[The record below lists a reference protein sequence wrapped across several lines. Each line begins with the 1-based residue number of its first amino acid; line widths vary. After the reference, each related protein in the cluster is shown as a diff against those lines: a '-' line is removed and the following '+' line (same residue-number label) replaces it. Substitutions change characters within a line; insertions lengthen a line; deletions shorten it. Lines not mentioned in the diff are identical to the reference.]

1 MLKHFISNKLPAGHP
16 LTYLFLAFITM
27 AGLSYINFMPGLVNA
42 LAGEIGFNE
51 AEAGQIVALNGYGG
65 LIGSTIAI
73 FLVRRIQWQPAMLLF
88 LVLLAAID
96 LSTVWVGELSA
107 TTLGVS
113 NYTLM
118 LGWRFLAGTFGGLSL
133 GIGFAVLARLNNPD
147 RAFGTLLFIQFSIGS
162 IVMYLLPELEAQMN
176 AYAVFYVMAAFVV
189 LSLVFLP
196 FLPALSLKHSTSNQ
210 PISGRTA
217 SVPCT
222 SNVPG
227 TSHNALLLMLAIITY
242 QISAS
247 AIWAYVGLIGLG
259 ANMSNDDVSMYI
271 ATTGLL
277 GLLGAMLPVISGNRY
292 GRLYWIIAGVA
303 MSVVSAIMLSVT
315 HLTPLF
321 YVIAMS
327 LLFFSWPAIQSYLL
341 AVTAEQD
348 PSGKLSTVAAVVS
361 SIGLASGP
369 LIASGLLNEESF
381 SLMLYVC
388 AAIFVLS
395 FILLLKPV
403 QAQEKD
409 HSMRLPAQYPS

>member
-1 MLKHFISNKLPAGHP
+1 MLKHLISNKLPASHP

-42 LAGEIGFNE
+42 LAGDIGFNE
-51 AEAGQIVALNGYGG
+51 AEAGQIVAFNGYGG
-65 LIGSTIAI
+65 LIGSIIAI
-73 FLVRRIQWQPAMLLF
+73 FLVRRIQWQPTMLWC
-88 LVLLAAID
+88 LVLLAAFD
-96 LSTVWVGELSA
+96 LSTVWVGEFSAITSGISDFISILS
-107 TTLGVS
+107 
-113 NYTLM
+113 
-118 LGWRFLAGTFGGLSL
+118 WRFSAGIFGGLSL

-147 RAFGTLLFIQFSIGS
+147 RAFGTLLLIQFSIGS
-162 IVMYLLPELEAQMN
+162 IVMYLLPDLEAQLN
-176 AYAVFYVMAAFVV
+176 AYAVFYVMAGFVILSIV
-189 LSLVFLP
+189 LLP
-196 FLPALSLKHSTSNQ
+196 FLPTLGITNPESYTQEKSRSVSLTGSPK
-210 PISGRTA
+210 
-217 SVPCT
+217 
-222 SNVPG
+222 
-227 TSHNALLLMLAIITY
+227 NALLLMLGIITY
-242 QISAS
+242 QIAAS

-259 ANMSNDDVSMYI
+259 ADMSNDDVSMYI

-277 GLLGAMLPVISGNRY
+277 GLPGAMLPIISGNRY

-315 HLTPLF
+315 HLTPLL

-369 LIASGLLNEESF
+369 LIASGLLSEESF

-395 FILLLKPV
+395 FFLLFKPV
-403 QAQEKD
+403 QAQEKE
-409 HSMRLPAQYPS
+409 HSMRLPAQYSS

>member
-27 AGLSYINFMPGLVNA
+27 AGLSYINFIPGLVNA
-42 LAGEIGFNE
+42 LAGEIGFSE
-51 AEAGQIVALNGYGG
+51 ADAGQIVALNGYGG

-73 FLVRRIQWQPAMLLF
+73 FLVRRIQWQPVMFLF
-88 LVLLAAID
+88 LALLAATD
-96 LSTVWVGELSA
+96 LTTVWLRDVL
-107 TTLGVS
+107 TD
-113 NYTLM
+113 NYSLM

-162 IVMYLLPELEAQMN
+162 IVMYLLPELEAQLN
-176 AYAVFYVMAAFVV
+176 AYAVFYVMASFVI
-189 LSLVFLP
+189 LSIALLP
-196 FLPALSLKHSTSNQ
+196 FLPALRIKASTSDQ
-210 PISGRTA
+210 QMR
-217 SVPCT
+217 
-222 SNVPG
+222 
-227 TSHNALLLMLAIITY
+227 SHTVSLARSTRHALLLMLAIITY
-242 QISAS
+242 QIAAS

-292 GRLYWIIAGVA
+292 GRLYWIITGVA
-303 MSVVSAIMLSVT
+303 MSVTSAIMLSVT
-315 HLTPLF
+315 QLTPLF
-321 YVIAMS
+321 YACAMS

-361 SIGLASGP
+361 SIGLATGP
-369 LIASGLLNEESF
+369 LIASGLLTEDGF

-395 FILLLKPV
+395 FIFLLKPV
-403 QAQEKD
+403 QAQEKENNT
-409 HSMRLPAQYPS
+409 RLSAHYPA

>member
-1 MLKHFISNKLPAGHP
+1 MLKYFISNKLPAGHP

-27 AGLSYINFMPGLVNA
+27 VGLSYINFMPGFVNA
-42 LAGEIGFNE
+42 LAGNIGFNE

-73 FLVRRIQWQPAMLLF
+73 FLVRRIQWQPAMFLF
-88 LVLLAAID
+88 LVLLSAID
-96 LSTVWVGELSA
+96 LSTIWLSELSVS
-107 TTLGVS
+107 TTGSS

-162 IVMYLLPELEAQMN
+162 IVMYFLPELEAQLS
-176 AYAVFYVMAAFVV
+176 AYAVFYVMAAFV
-189 LSLVFLP
+189 LMSLAILP
-196 FLPALSLKHSTSNQ
+196 FLPALSLKYSTSNQ
-210 PISGRTA
+210 PISDHTA
-217 SVPCT
+217 SF
-222 SNVPG
+222 SG

-242 QISAS
+242 QIAAS

-259 ANMSNDDVSMYI
+259 ANISNDDVSMYI

-277 GLLGAMLPVISGNRY
+277 GVLGAMLPVISGNRY
-292 GRLYWIIAGVA
+292 GRLYWIMAGIG
-303 MSVVSAIMLSVT
+303 MSMVSAIMLSASQ
-315 HLTPLF
+315 LTPLL

-348 PSGKLSTVAAVVS
+348 TSGKLSTIAAVVS

-369 LIASGLLNEESF
+369 LIASGFLNSENF

-388 AAIFVLS
+388 IAIFVLS

-403 QAQEKD
+403 QAQEQERSIK
-409 HSMRLPAQYPS
+409 LPAQYPS

>member
-42 LAGEIGFNE
+42 LAGNIGLNE

-73 FLVRRIQWQPAMLLF
+73 FLVRRIQWQPAMFLF

-96 LSTVWVGELSA
+96 LSTVWVSKLSA
-107 TTLGVS
+107 STSGVS

-162 IVMYLLPELEAQMN
+162 IVMYFLPELEAQLN

-189 LSLVFLP
+189 LSLAFLP

-217 SVPCT
+217 SVP
-222 SNVPG
+222 S

-242 QISAS
+242 QIAAS

-259 ANMSNDDVSMYI
+259 ANISNDDVSVYI

-277 GLLGAMLPVISGNRY
+277 GLLGAMLPVINGNRY

-303 MSVVSAIMLSVT
+303 MSVTSAIILSASQ
-315 HLTPLF
+315 LTPLF

-341 AVTAEQD
+341 AAAAEQD
-348 PSGKLSTVAAVVS
+348 PSGKLSTIAAVVS

-369 LIASGLLNEESF
+369 LIASGLLSEKSF

-395 FILLLKPV
+395 FILLRKPV
-403 QAQEKD
+403 QTQEKE
-409 HSMRLPAQYPS
+409 HSMRQPAQSPS

>member
-1 MLKHFISNKLPAGHP
+1 MKHFISNKLPASHP

-42 LAGEIGFNE
+42 LAGAIGFNE

-65 LIGSTIAI
+65 LIGSTLAI
-73 FLVRRIQWQPAMLLF
+73 FLVRRIHWQSVMFTF
-88 LVLLAAID
+88 LVALAAFD
-96 LSTVWVGELSA
+96 LATVW
-107 TTLGVS
+107 LGDLAAS
-113 NYTLM
+113 TSGISSYSLM

-162 IVMYLLPELEAQMN
+162 IVMYFLPELEAQVN
-176 AYAVFYVMAAFVV
+176 AYAVFYVMASFVI
-189 LSLVFLP
+189 LSIAFLP
-196 FLPALSLKHSTSNQ
+196 FLPALRLDNSASNTRAGSHSAPLAGS
-210 PISGRTA
+210 SR
-217 SVPCT
+217 
-222 SNVPG
+222 
-227 TSHNALLLMLAIITY
+227 NALLLMLAIITY
-242 QISAS
+242 QVAAS
-247 AIWAYVGLIGLG
+247 AMWAYVGLIGRA
-259 ANMSNDDVSMYI
+259 ANISDEDVSMYI

-277 GLLGAMLPVISGNRY
+277 GLLGAMLPVINGNRF

-303 MSVVSAIMLSVT
+303 MSLASALMLSASQ
-315 HLTPLF
+315 LTETR

-341 AVTAEQD
+341 GVTAELD

-369 LIASGLLNEESF
+369 LIASGLLSEDSF

-388 AAIFVLS
+388 AAIFLLS
-395 FILLLKPV
+395 FILLFKPV
-403 QAQEKD
+403 QAQEKE
-409 HSMRLPAQYPS
+409 HSVRLPAQYSS